1 MSFCFRFNRKL
12 SVWCLLGTSFVWIRS
27 RWRCLHTQWTIG
39 RMEHLRLSFSS
50 MRSAAFSYYYYRCCC
65 YESSQGNTVAAGQLA
80 LPASFCFKANDEV
93 YFKEFELS
101 VCSEWG
107 DEQNS
112 ALESPHLCSSFSSF
126 SHHLLQIF
134 VLFMFLFVVQVF
146 STSLMQTT
154 LTKTCCPFVHT
165 CSWELEHCF
174 HWLGLFGHCLVESEN
189 ELALM
194 FGCVLWPLLLL
205 SLFRLWWWPCDCWFC
220 NSYTWDW

>member
-39 RMEHLRLSFSS
+39 RMERWRLSFSS
-50 MRSAAFSYYYYRCCC
+50 MRSPAFSYYYYYYYRCCC

-134 VLFMFLFVVQVF
+134 VLFMFAFVVQVF
-146 STSLMQTT
+146 STCLVRTT

-165 CSWELEHCF
+165 CSWNIAFTDLV
-174 HWLGLFGHCLVESEN
+174 CLVI
-189 ELALM
+189 
-194 FGCVLWPLLLL
+194 VWL
-205 SLFRLWWWPCDCWFC
+205 SLRM
-220 NSYTWDW
+220 N